1 MPRSPSA
8 YHTPIQS
15 HTYMRPDSLC
25 ALRLVGLALLLWE
38 KNIWFWMTFLPSSEE
53 SVVHRVWGHRG
64 AEKLASQSPMPRKFG
79 DLRFWQPDTAL
90 GQEVRCGKLSLP
102 FFVNLS
108 REEKKNR
115 PEEWDGK
122 GKPQPLKNTVS
133 KPFEVNYNYRAG

>member
-1 MPRSPSA
+1 
-8 YHTPIQS
+8 
-15 HTYMRPDSLC
+15 
-25 ALRLVGLALLLWE
+25 
-38 KNIWFWMTFLPSSEE
+38 
-53 SVVHRVWGHRG
+53 
-64 AEKLASQSPMPRKFG
+64 
-79 DLRFWQPDTAL
+79 
-90 GQEVRCGKLSLP
+90 VRCGKLSLP